1 MLSMGD
7 VFCGLMMI
15 DGCIWYCYHYY
26 MSDGEYHYKDAGAN
40 ILYTLNELR
49 CQLWY
54 HYKDAGANITYH
66 IARGMKWR
74 TEDIFTE
81 SCRKSGG

>member
-1 MLSMGD
+1 
-7 VFCGLMMI
+7 MMI

-40 ILYTLNELR
+40 I
-49 CQLWY
+49 
-54 HYKDAGANITYH
+54 TYH

-81 SCRKSGG
+81 SFRKSGG

>member
-40 ILYTLNELR
+40 I
-49 CQLWY
+49 
-54 HYKDAGANITYH
+54 TYFRSFWKK
-66 IARGMKWR
+66 AKRLMQKWKK
-74 TEDIFTE
+74 IPLLVFF
-81 SCRKSGG
+81 KGGNVDGLGTM

>member
-1 MLSMGD
+1 MGVEALCQVSKINGSCHLKMVD
-7 VFCGLMMI
+7 AGVSG
-15 DGCIWYCYHYY
+15 CYHYY
-26 MSDGEYHYKDAGAN
+26 MSDGE
-40 ILYTLNELR
+40 
-49 CQLWY
+49 Y

-81 SCRKSGG
+81 SFRKSGG

>member
-40 ILYTLNELR
+40 I
-49 CQLWY
+49 
-54 HYKDAGANITYH
+54 TYH
-66 IARGMKWR
+66 IARHEMENRRHFYGIFPQKWR
-74 TEDIFTE
+74 MMDE
-81 SCRKSGG
+81 SNRFLCKNGRKYRF